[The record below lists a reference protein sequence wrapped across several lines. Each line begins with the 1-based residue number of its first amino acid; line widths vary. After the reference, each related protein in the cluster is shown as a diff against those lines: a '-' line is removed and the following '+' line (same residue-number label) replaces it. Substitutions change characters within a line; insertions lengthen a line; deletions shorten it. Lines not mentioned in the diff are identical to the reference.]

1 MKPEWKEKLL
11 SSGAEFDMA
20 GETRTGNTRVSH
32 YGNADRELRAA
43 LGGNTMVDLN
53 HFGLIR
59 AVGADMQTFLQ
70 GQFTQDVAAIM
81 NADQSRLGAYC
92 THKGR
97 MLASFRLFRYGDA
110 LLIRLPRLM
119 LEPIL
124 SRLQM
129 YVLMSQVT
137 LEDASDALVRI
148 GLSGPSAKQQVE
160 RATELP
166 APAVNTVSRSEQVLV
181 IGVPAKPDF
190 QRYEI
195 YGNLDRMLH
204 IWDRLSVYC
213 ARAGADTW
221 GLQGVLAGI
230 PTLHPE
236 TQEAFVPQM
245 LNLQR
250 IDGIAF
256 DKGCYIGQEVVARMQ
271 YRGELKRRMH
281 LIRHAGPA
289 RPGTE
294 LFVDNH
300 AVAVGKVVESFAHP
314 DGDYAGLA
322 VLQTAHADKPL
333 KLQSAEGVAVT
344 ASAPPYGFGDHTN
357 DAADPAPTG

>member
-11 SSGAEFDMA
+11 SSGAEFDTA
-20 GETRTGNTRVSH
+20 GEARTGNPRVLH
-32 YGNADRELRAA
+32 YGNADRELRAS

-53 HFGLIR
+53 HFGLI
-59 AVGADMQTFLQ
+59 AAHGADMPAFLQ
-70 GQFTQDVAAIM
+70 GQITQDVAAVM
-81 NADQSRLGAYC
+81 AADQSRLGAYC
-92 THKGR
+92 THQGR
-97 MLASFRLFRYGDA
+97 MLATFRLFRSGDQ

-137 LEDASDALVRI
+137 LEDASDALVRV

-166 APAVNTVSRSEQVLV
+166 APVVNAVSRSEQALV
-181 IGVPAKPDF
+181 IGVPAQPGF

-195 YGNLDRMLH
+195 YGNLDRMTH

-213 ARAGADTW
+213 GRAGADTW
-221 GLQGVLAGI
+221 GLQGVLAGV

-236 TQEAFVPQM
+236 TQSAFVPQM
-245 LNLQR
+245 LNLQQL
-250 IDGIAF
+250 DGIAF

-271 YRGELKRRMH
+271 YRGELKRRMY
-281 LIRHAGPA
+281 LIRHTDPT
-289 RPGTE
+289 RPGAD
-294 LFVDNH
+294 LFVDPS
-300 AVAVGKVVESFAHP
+300 ASSVGKVVESYAHP

-333 KLQSAEGVAVT
+333 RLESAAGAAVT
-344 ASAPPYGFGDHTN
+344 VSAPPYGLGDHAD
-357 DAADPAPTG
+357 DAPSPTTPD